1 MRKLFIIFLWLSYLP
16 LITRGQNM
24 EDPDLQELLQ
34 PIQAKSIGYWFDNDA
49 SNLQKTDDLSGSY
62 LPDVSSLSDGMHT
75 IHYLLQA
82 TDGTVS
88 SIKTDVFVKTEEA
101 LSDDI
106 FGASISAKS
115 VAYWFDED
123 VSSLQTSND
132 LSGAYVINVSPL
144 GDGLH
149 TLHYVLLGNDGTAYS
164 IKTETFIKMEG
175 ILPDD
180 IIGTSV
186 AAKSFAYWFD
196 EDISSLQMTDD
207 LSGIYVLDVSSL
219 SDGLHTLHYH
229 VVGADGNIYGTTTT
243 MFLKDEEQFAVHE
256 PNRITKY
263 MYWLNH
269 DNSTVRTVTLD
280 QSTNPYTLISLL
292 PLQRMPI
299 RSSNFHFQIDDGVPT
314 IYAKNDFNI
323 RFYDSK
329 GEFVDNFMENERT
342 FIDYGVSQKITD
354 TELLEPRKIT
364 TIEKPIANEIKWYYL
379 NAEPGDSLEFKLDR
393 AATIQLFSPSGKEFY
408 KVSGAE
414 SVKWGGCHVEESG
427 MYYLAL
433 HDVTA
438 HLGTTISL
446 DYNHIDKYDVLRQDV
461 NVVGNG
467 GCSTIT
473 FEGNGFRDL
482 YAVDLFNEQGDSIH
496 HVYLGHESDAMTSVV
511 FDFKDAMIGNYNA
524 KFRFTGEDKIFS
536 NLIIVEEACDIEL
549 VTTIIYPSVFLRGT
563 STTFTTKTTNK
574 GNQTAYR
581 VPIHYIFK
589 SSIGGISRIKKKD
602 GTRQRPSDDVD
613 YGDLTEKEKELL
625 RELFEKIQNDPT
637 FIIMEAEDE
646 DGNPIDESHY
656 VQAYVD
662 IPPNSSVAL
671 SLTVNANQDVEFNY
685 NVPTHY
691 PTINTKGITHSAS
704 SNAYCNDFKDA
715 LDCLTGSASLIGDI
729 ASDIMNKALPN
740 TSATLIANTISCG
753 LNIIQTT
760 NELTGR
766 ILCGDHESPVQQ
778 NFVANVWSKMKE
790 VDAITSAVTT
800 ITKCAQKFIPA
811 ESWLNLFN
819 AFADNKKVKA
829 VKYMI
834 GAGAT
839 YEACSR
845 WYSKL
850 RPVTSKSINSLD
862 PNDIYGYT
870 AESGNQAVKDGLT
883 DVYFRIEFENDPE
896 HATGPAH
903 EIVVSDQLDAAKF
916 DLSTFKPTRIE
927 IGQKSAELTGDKN
940 FVTTIDMRP
949 EIYAIAQV
957 KGTFDEST
965 GMAKWHITSLDPM
978 TMEPTEDPMN
988 GVLPINEDGSGIGQI
1003 LFDISL
1009 KNGLA
1014 HGTEIPNQATIIFDA
1029 NEPITTPTWTNI
1041 VDVVPPASKVDY
1053 TSMEKPD
1060 TVTLHF
1066 TGEDEGS
1073 GVWRY
1078 TVYVQDGKNAPW
1090 REVGV
1095 TDSCA
1100 FDFEYAEGI
1109 DYGFCVLATDSAG
1122 NVERKELAREAKLHS
1137 FVAGDA
1143 NSDGVVD
1150 TKDAVLVI
1158 SYYLGRSDTYLNMSA
1173 ADIVEDDVIDT
1184 KDAVAIINKYLTTST
1199 NPKVKVKKT
1208 RKRIRVL

>member
-16 LITRGQNM
+16 LITRGQIM

-82 TDGTVS
+82 TDGTVC

-115 VAYWFDED
+115 IAYWFDED
-123 VSSLQTSND
+123 AIGLQTSND
-132 LSGAYVINVSPL
+132 LSGAHVIDVSPL
-144 GDGLH
+144 ADGLH
-149 TLHYVLLGNDGTAYS
+149 TLHYVLFGNDGTAYS

-196 EDISSLQMTDD
+196 EDISSLQTTDD

-280 QSTNPYTLISLL
+280 QPTNPYTLISLL

-323 RFYDSK
+323 RFYDSQ

-342 FIDYGVSQKITD
+342 YIDYGVSQKVEPVG
-354 TELLEPRKIT
+354 ELQATQTFDRIRE
-364 TIEKPIANEIKWYYL
+364 NEIRWYTINL
-379 NAEPGDSLEFKLDR
+379 EKGDSVALKTDR
-393 AATIQLFSPSGKEFY
+393 ACSIHLFSPSGKVEY
-408 KVSGAE
+408 HASGAE
-414 SVKWGGCHVEESG
+414 LVKWDGCHASETGV
-427 MYYLAL
+427 YYLAL
-433 HDVTA
+433 HDMTA
-438 HLGTTISL
+438 QQGTSITL
-446 DYNHIDKYDVLRQDV
+446 DYEHIDKYAVLRQNV
-461 NVVGNG
+461 HVVGNG
-467 GCSTIT
+467 GYTTIS
-473 FEGNGFRDL
+473 FEGNGFNELFGIDL
-482 YAVDLFNEQGDSIH
+482 ANAEQELIDCIEIGFVNNTNI
-496 HVYLGHESDAMTSVV
+496 TPT
-511 FDFKDAMIGNYNA
+511 FDFTDAKLGLYDACFHFIEGDVLVKNA
-524 KFRFTGEDKIFS
+524 IT
-536 NLIIVEEACDIEL
+536 VEEATDIAIDTKLETPSIFAGRGNPYYNIVITCPNGGNNTAYGVPMEVSFKAPKGSIQRIEITNPEMPTLSDILYNEELNEEEWNEIKEISDLLGDTYDFIPEEWVNEETGEMMVKMKIFLALTIAPKSSTIVKLHVLASSDVETEVYCPIDWLPIYNIEKKSPNPTKPAHCDFFEKLKCVTDAVAGLSGVASIIGSVTPAAPVTGL
-549 VTTIIYPSVFLRGT
+549 VDCGISTVT
-563 STTFTTKTTNK
+563 SLYGTFTENYC
-574 GNQTAYR
+574 G
-581 VPIHYIFK
+581 
-589 SSIGGISRIKKKD
+589 
-602 GTRQRPSDDVD
+602 RP
-613 YGDLTEKEKELL
+613 
-625 RELFEKIQNDPT
+625 REAF
-637 FIIMEAEDE
+637 
-646 DGNPIDESHY
+646 NPISFRT
-656 VQAYVD
+656 VQKTASIWSPLLSCASAMVPGEKLAVEIAKLTAGGFSTFVTATNAVD
-662 IPPNSSVAL
+662 QCKYAFGEKKSGV
-671 SLTVNANQDVEFNY
+671 
-685 NVPTHY
+685 
-691 PTINTKGITHSAS
+691 
-704 SNAYCNDFKDA
+704 
-715 LDCLTGSASLIGDI
+715 
-729 ASDIMNKALPN
+729 
-740 TSATLIANTISCG
+740 
-753 LNIIQTT
+753 
-760 NELTGR
+760 
-766 ILCGDHESPVQQ
+766 
-778 NFVANVWSKMKE
+778 SKR
-790 VDAITSAVTT
+790 
-800 ITKCAQKFIPA
+800 
-811 ESWLNLFN
+811 L
-819 AFADNKKVKA
+819 
-829 VKYMI
+829 Y
-834 GAGAT
+834 
-839 YEACSR
+839 
-845 WYSKL
+845 
-850 RPVTSKSINSLD
+850 SLD
-862 PNDIYGYT
+862 PNDIIGYT
-870 AESGNQAVKDGLT
+870 SPSGSMYISN
-883 DVYFRIEFENDPE
+883 DVHKLNYTIEFENDPE
-896 HATGPAH
+896 HATASAH
-903 EIVVSDQLDAAKF
+903 EIVVTDQLDATKF

-957 KGTFDEST
+957 KGSFDEST
-965 GMAKWHITSLDPM
+965 GLAKWHITSLDPM

-1009 KNGLA
+1009 KEGLA

-1041 VDVVPPASKVDY
+1041 VDAVTPTSKVDY

-1073 GVWRY
+1073 GVWHY

-1090 REVGV
+1090 REAGV

-1122 NVERKELAREAKLHS
+1122 NVEHKELVREAKLHS
-1137 FVAGDA
+1137 FVDGDA
-1143 NSDGVVD
+1143 NSDGIVD

-1199 NPKVKVKKT
+1199 NSKVNAKKI